1 MFKVSTKARYG
12 VCAMLDLGLNY
23 GKGLVLLK
31 DIAVRQ
37 EISLGYLEQ
46 IIPSLKSAGLV
57 SSQRGAHGGYVLAR
71 PPSQITIKDII
82 DALTGPIFLVE
93 SESGSQ
99 VSKKS
104 VPCVTND
111 LWNELGE
118 KINLTLES
126 QTLQDLV
133 DKHWSRQKSQVSM
146 YHI

>member
-1 MFKVSTKARYG
+1 MFRISTKTRYG
-12 VCAMLDLGLNY
+12 VCSMLDLGLSY

-31 DIAVRQ
+31 DIAERQ

-46 IIPSLKSAGLV
+46 IIPSLKSADLV

-82 DALTGPIFLVE
+82 YALTGPIFLVE

-99 VSKKS
+99 ASKKS
-104 VPCVTND
+104 IPCVTSD

-118 KINLTLES
+118 KIIITLES

-133 DKHWSRQKSQVSM
+133 DKHRSRQKSQVYI